1 MLKKE
6 DQNNEETALSEIKIA
21 RTEEPAGRNVKKD
34 SDNLAEEIS
43 AEEISAED
51 ELNQDHFPDQ
61 EQDEDGGDSDPVIRK
76 LESKNF
82 PSENLF

>member
-21 RTEEPAGRNVKKD
+21 RTKEPAGRNVKKD
-34 SDNLAEEIS
+34 SDNLAEEM
-43 AEEISAED
+43 SAED
-51 ELNQDHFPDQ
+51 ELNKDHFPDQ
-61 EQDEDGGDSDPVIRK
+61 EQDQDGGDSDPEIRK

>member
-34 SDNLAEEIS
+34 SDNL

>member
-43 AEEISAED
+43 AED
-51 ELNQDHFPDQ
+51 ELKQDHFPDQ